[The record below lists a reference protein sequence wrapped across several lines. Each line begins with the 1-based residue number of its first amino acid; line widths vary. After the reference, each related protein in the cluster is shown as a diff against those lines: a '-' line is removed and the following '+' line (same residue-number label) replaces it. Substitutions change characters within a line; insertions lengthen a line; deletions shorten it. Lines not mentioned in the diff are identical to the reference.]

1 MLLVSKLL
9 ALFVYP
15 LSFFFILVIVSIV
28 LRRRLAS
35 RSANALRLLAVAWL
49 YFCATEWGAS
59 LLLAPLERG
68 YPAVETDA
76 LPVAEAIVVLGGA
89 MTNKSRFGLGG
100 DLNASADRLWH
111 SAALFSAGKAPIM
124 VLSGGAGLGQSTTEA
139 ELMLGALRAIGIDG
153 AIELETQSQT
163 TRENAYF
170 TGKLLNA
177 HGITHILL
185 VTSAAHMRRAMPLFQ
200 AQGLLVTPAATDHQ
214 TPLHVGAIP
223 GWLPTTERLARSTR
237 ALHEWVG
244 YWIYERL
251 GHFEM
256 AAITEN

>member
-1 MLLVSKLL
+1 M
-9 ALFVYP
+9 
-15 LSFFFILVIVSIV
+15 
-28 LRRRLAS
+28 
-35 RSANALRLLAVAWL
+35 
-49 YFCATEWGAS
+49 
-59 LLLAPLERG
+59 
-68 YPAVETDA
+68 
-76 LPVAEAIVVLGGA
+76 PVAEAIVVLGGG

-100 DLNASADRLWH
+100 DLNAAADRLWH

-124 VLSGGAGLGQSTTEA
+124 VLSGGAGLGNSTTEA
-139 ELMLGALRAIGIDG
+139 ELMLGALHAIGIDG
-153 AIELETQSQT
+153 AIELETKSQT

-170 TGKLLNA
+170 AGKLLNA

-214 TPLHVGAIP
+214 TRLHVGAIP

-251 GHFEM
+251 GYFEM
-256 AAITEN
+256 AATTED